1 MQVTKDVILDLLPL
15 YLADEVSADT
25 RTLVEK
31 YLETDSMLAQIA
43 AESTE
48 MLPPDDSP
56 IPLTTEDQM
65 IYVSPQSHLGHCD
78 RLEPFHG
85 LCPGWTGCFI
95 LDFCLIDWKIKT
107 DTKKDPDC
115 RVFF

>member
-15 YLADEVSADT
+15 FLADEVSADT

-31 YLETDSMLAQIA
+31 YLETDSILAQIA

-65 IYVSPQSHLGHCD
+65 KAY
-78 RLEPFHG
+78 LEAKRFMFRRNLIWAIVIG
-85 LCPGWTGCFI
+85 LSLFMAFALAGLAALF
-95 LDFCLIDWKIKT
+95 LISA
-107 DTKKDPDC
+107 
-115 RVFF
+115 